1 MTILEYILEKYRAM
15 GVNLSEG
22 YVRTLLIGKVNI
34 HEDVYAYGG
43 ERVHRVF
50 VESLP
55 EFLLMPSSVSE
66 LGVSI
71 SRSSRESVEKYYR
84 MECKRLGIPDI
95 LTEKPIVKFR

>member
-55 EFLLMPSSVSE
+55 EFLLMPYSSGE
-66 LGVSI
+66 G
-71 SRSSRESVEKYYR
+71 VEKYYR
-84 MECKRLGIPDI
+84 MECKGLGIPDI